1 MGMKEGMVF
10 AKSDPSKKLALK
22 DIVQFSGAPIL
33 GRSIYT
39 QDQTFERVAFASHAA
54 EIEVD
59 TVTGAINILHYVA
72 AHDVGRAINPF
83 ALEQQIEG
91 GVVMALGAALTEQLL
106 SDVATGLPLNP
117 NMLDYKPLSIKDAP
131 KDIQVILVEHP
142 KEYGVF
148 GSHGIGEPPM
158 SPPTPTIAAAVHNPV
173 GPWIT
178 DMPITPPKVLPART
192 SSSCRESRL

>member
-1 MGMKEGMVF
+1 
-10 AKSDPSKKLALK
+10 
-22 DIVQFSGAPIL
+22 VQFAGGPIL

-39 QDQTFERVAFASHAA
+39 QDPQWERTAWASHEA

-59 TVTGAINILHYVA
+59 TVTGSINILRYVA

-91 GVVMALGAALTEQLL
+91 GVVMALGATLTEQLL
-106 SDVATGLPLNP
+106 SDAATGLPLNP

-131 KDIQVILVEHP
+131 KDIKVILVEHP

-148 GSHGIGEPPM
+148 GAHGIGEPPM
-158 SPPTPTIAAAVHNPV
+158 SPPEPTIASAVYNAV
-173 GPWIT
+173 GVWIT
-178 DMPITPPKVLPART
+178 DMPITREKVLAALKT
-192 SSSCRESRL
+192 A